1 MNHIKIDKS
10 LPYYGKQISY
20 KVTGTLQC
28 ILQLV
33 KKYQPQK
40 VIFTGNSRYNKLEDC
55 LDSSMIIQ
63 VYLLLSEEHAMLFRL
78 SVNSINYNKGKTGD
92 E

>member
-10 LPYYGKQISY
+10 LPYHGQQISY
-20 KVTGTLQC
+20 KVTSTLQC

-33 KKYQPQK
+33 KEYQPEK
-40 VIFTGNSRYNKLEDC
+40 VIFTGSSRYNKLEDC
-55 LDSSMIIQ
+55 SDVDTIVQ

-78 SVNSINYNKGKTGD
+78 SVNYR
-92 E
+92 